1 MTDETNIDRRTLLK
15 SAAVSIT
22 AGFSVAGASASA
34 AAQPGRPVTRGEAE
48 KLFARHGQDVLSL
61 LSDEGVLDR
70 GEIAELSTDRP
81 ALAGN
86 LASNIEGT
94 ALFDQAPGTDR
105 LVSVTDV
112 AGGTLSVA
120 VEIDSGRSYGV
131 LDDGDSLTVF
141 DPDVG
146 RIEDVEVQDN
156 CSQYA
161 CSPDTDGCYTSSTV
175 SYASREVT
183 YDSCCSYYQCTDP

>member
-1 MTDETNIDRRTLLK
+1 MADKVNVNRRTLLK
-15 SAAVSIT
+15 SAAASIT
-22 AGFSVAGASASA
+22 AGFGVAGASATA
-34 AAQPGRPVTRGEAE
+34 VAQPGRPAAREEAE
-48 KLFARHGQDVLSL
+48 GLFASQGQDVLSL

-81 ALAGN
+81 ALASD
-86 LASNIEGT
+86 LAGNIEGT
-94 ALFDQAPGTDR
+94 AVFDRATDTDR

-120 VEIDSGRSYGV
+120 IELDSGRSYGI

-161 CSPDTDGCYTSSTV
+161 CPDATSCYTYSTV